1 MAKLASRY
9 FKDEKMKTISKM
21 FIILIAFCVFGT
33 AYMNKPSKPVHI
45 IRVYVP
51 DPNYIPTIEQIQQ
64 ALKNTGNER
73 YDPGPIDNKV
83 GPKLKNGWENYCIDV
98 IAKEVLSKCA
108 N

>member
-1 MAKLASRY
+1 
-9 FKDEKMKTISKM
+9 MKNMKNLIRTILV
-21 FIILIAFCVFGT
+21 FIGFCVLGT

-98 IAKEVLSKCA
+98 IAKEVLQ
-108 N
+108 